1 MAREHKSLAR
11 GKKHRVGVNI
21 GKRIVKYRIGL
32 PGVSSGSLD
41 LRLIMDLPKLSRKTV
56 IVLVLAIGHKA
67 ALAQAHIEGTVY
79 DRSQRF
85 PMQGV
90 SVMGTSGTGTITDTL
105 GHYSIRL
112 RPTDSLFFSY
122 LGKVS
127 SKIPV
132 KEIDNS
138 APFDMSLDAPVD
150 TLAAV
155 LVGPRIYRL
164 DSLENR
170 RENAKL
176 FNYDGNDVMN
186 MKSGKSGRSFGIGL
200 DFDMILDAKRAKR
213 MEHFK
218 DFLEQDEKDK
228 YVDYRF
234 NKSLVRR
241 ITGLESPALDSFMH
255 EYRPSYE
262 YIQACTTEIEFYK
275 YILDSSRYFAEIWK
289 LDHHAPVAD
298 STAVHHSN

>member
-1 MAREHKSLAR
+1 
-11 GKKHRVGVNI
+11 
-21 GKRIVKYRIGL
+21 
-32 PGVSSGSLD
+32 
-41 LRLIMDLPKLSRKTV
+41 
-56 IVLVLAIGHKA
+56 LAIGRQVA
-67 ALAQAHIEGTVY
+67 SAQAHIEGTVY
-79 DRSQRF
+79 DRSQQY

-90 SVMGTSGTGTITDTL
+90 SVMATSGTGTTTDSL

-112 RPTDSLFFSY
+112 RDADSLYFSY

-132 KEIDNS
+132 KSIDNS
-138 APFDMSLDAPVD
+138 VPFNMSLDAPVD

-176 FNYDGNDVMN
+176 FNFDNNDVMN
-186 MKSGKSGRSFGIGL
+186 MKSGKGGRSFGIGF
-200 DFDMILDAKRAKR
+200 DMDMILDAKRAKR
-213 MEHFK
+213 MENFK

-234 NKSLVRR
+234 NKALVKR
-241 ITGLESPALDSFMH
+241 ITGLESPALDTFMRQ
-255 EYRPSYE
+255 YRPSYE

-275 YILDSSRYFAEIWK
+275 YILDSSRYFAEMWK
-289 LDHHAPVAD
+289 QDHPGPVND
-298 STAVHHSN
+298 STVARHAN